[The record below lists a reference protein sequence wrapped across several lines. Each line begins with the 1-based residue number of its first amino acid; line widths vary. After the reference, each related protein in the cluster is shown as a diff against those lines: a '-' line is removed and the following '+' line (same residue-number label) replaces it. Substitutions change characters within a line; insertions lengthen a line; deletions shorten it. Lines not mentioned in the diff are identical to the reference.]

1 MLDIGIVTY
10 KIRPEGNIIDAV
22 WYSTRY
28 DSGKAGT
35 GIATGDTSN
44 GFPGEYAITYYEPD
58 GSVSGT
64 FNLKIEANG
73 DAFNL
78 SYILNGEVLLRGIG
92 LETSNGLAAGYR
104 KVE

>member
-64 FNLKIEANG
+64 FDLKIEANG

-92 LETSNGLAAGYR
+92 LETSDGLAAGYR